1 MYLSSSFKDFKYL
14 LKLTYEC
21 LGKLRNISSDM
32 QCNFSSIFEILFQ
45 FCLQFTLKYS
55 PIGSVILELQW
66 SI

>member
-1 MYLSSSFKDFKYL
+1 MLP
-14 LKLTYEC
+14 YEYY
-21 LGKLRNISSDM
+21 GKLRNISNDM
-32 QCNFSSIFEILFQ
+32 QCNFSSIFEIMFQ